1 MSKDTPRSVG
11 ISGAKGGLCIPFILP
26 TMTCP
31 PTSTAPELP
40 AETNASASLFLTIF
54 MPTTIEDC
62 FFRLIATTGGSAIS
76 ITSGA
81 STISIC
87 PSGYVYCE
95 SSLSTG
101 SFCPTRKIFISSLL
115 LTASTA
121 PLTTSAGALSPPIAS
136 SATLV
141 VLCIVTSLCLPN
153 GKQLLD

>member
-11 ISGAKGGLCIPFILP
+11 ISGAKGGLCMPFILP
-26 TMTCP
+26 TITCP

-54 MPTTIEDC
+54 MPTTIDDC

-81 STISIC
+81 SIISIC
-87 PSGYVYCE
+87 SLGYVYKE

-101 SFCPTRKIFISSLL
+101 TFCPIRNIFISFLL

-121 PLTTSAGALSPPIAS
+121 PFTTSAGALSPPIAS

-141 VLCIVTSLCLPN
+141 VLCIVTSLCLL
-153 GKQLLD
+153 KSKLLID